1 MSSSLA
7 STHAAAVSESICDG
21 PTYAND
27 RPATA
32 PDLMSAIAV
41 IADDWKLIWMD
52 AFAGWMMLFQG
63 SAAEAFLAQ

>member
-7 STHAAAVSESICDG
+7 STHEAAVNESICDG
-21 PTYAND
+21 PTYANE

-41 IADDWKLIWMD
+41 MADDRKLIWMD

-63 SAAEAFLAQ
+63 YAAEAFLAQ